1 MVFEKMDD
9 RIKEIARQI
18 QFKELAF
25 AKFKFIYDNEKLN
38 LGVIKGA
45 KHFIITLNS
54 MDTYD
59 IRKVTIRK
67 CEIVKDEEVKGV
79 YNDEL
84 CAMIQEFFKFE
95 YVMRRLFN

>member
-9 RIKEIARQI
+9 RIKEIAKQI

-25 AKFKFIYDNEKLN
+25 AKFRFIYDNDTLN
-38 LGVIKGA
+38 LGVKKGA

-67 CEIVKDEEVKGV
+67 FEIVKDEEVKGV

-84 CAMIQEFFKFE
+84 CAMIQEFFNFE

>member
-1 MVFEKMDD
+1 MEMDD

-18 QFKELAF
+18 NFKELAF

-45 KHFIITLNS
+45 KHFIISLDIAS
-54 MDTYD
+54 DTYE
-59 IRKVTIRK
+59 IRRVRIRK
-67 CEIVKDEEVKGV
+67 CQIVEDTTEKGF
-79 YNDEL
+79 YCDQL
-84 CAMIQEFFKFE
+84 CEMIEKYFKFE

>member
-1 MVFEKMDD
+1 MEMDYK
-9 RIKEIARQI
+9 IKEIARQI

-25 AKFKFIYDNEKLN
+25 AKFKFIYDNKKLN

-67 CEIVKDEEVKGV
+67 CEIVKDEEVKGI
-79 YNDEL
+79 YNDQL
-84 CAMIQEFFKFE
+84 CGMIEEFFKFE
-95 YVMRRLFN
+95 YAMGRLFG

>member
-9 RIKEIARQI
+9 RIKEIAKQI

-25 AKFKFIYDNEKLN
+25 AKFKFIYDNDKLN

-67 CEIVKDEEVKGV
+67 FEIVKDEEVKGV

-84 CAMIQEFFKFE
+84 CAMIQEFFNFE